1 MSGILTP
8 ELKAW
13 LQLSLVPGVGPSNFI
28 RLLQDI
34 GTPEIILQSNIATLS
49 RSVKPQLAQQIKQE
63 VDTDLLRQTCEW
75 LEQSGNGILTL
86 ADSDYPQQ
94 LLQLPDPP
102 PLLYFK
108 GQRQLLNKPAIAVVG
123 SRNATEQGNQNA
135 RLFSRHLSD
144 AGFCIVS
151 GMASGIDRAAH
162 EGGLAG
168 RASSIAVIGTGMDR
182 VYPARNR
189 DLAHKLAEHGLI
201 ISEFPLGT
209 QPLAGNFPRRNRIIS
224 GLSVGC
230 LVVEATLNSGSL
242 VTARLAAEQGREVLA
257 IPGSIHSPQS
267 KGCHQL
273 IKLGAKLVETA
284 QDVLE
289 EMGQTALETIA
300 VAPEPS
306 GNEHDTE
313 SVSILAKMAFDPCPV
328 DTICERT
335 GLTADK
341 VCAILLKLELEGL
354 VSCLPGGR
362 YQRLVTHQS

>member
-1 MSGILTP
+1 MISPPTP
-8 ELKAW
+8 ELQAW
-13 LQLSLVPGVGPSNFI
+13 LALSFVPGVGPSNFI

-34 GTPEIILQSNIATLS
+34 GSPELILQSSIATLS
-49 RSVKPQLAQQIKQE
+49 RSVKAPLAQQIKQAQ
-63 VDTDLLRQTCEW
+63 DPTLLSQTCEW
-75 LEQSGNGILTL
+75 LQQPENHLLTL
-86 ADSDYPQQ
+86 ADSEYPQQ

-102 PLLYFK
+102 PLLYLK
-108 GQRQLLNKPAIAVVG
+108 GRRELLRSRSIAIVG

-135 RLFSRHLSD
+135 RLFARHLSD

-168 RASSIAVIGTGMDR
+168 QSSSIAVVGTGLDR
-182 VYPARNR
+182 IYPARNR
-189 DLAHKLAEHGLI
+189 DLAHQLAQDGLI
-201 ISEFPLGT
+201 ISEFSLGI

-224 GLSVGC
+224 GLSLGC

-242 VTARLAAEQGREVLA
+242 VTARLAAEQGREVMA

-273 IKLGAKLVETA
+273 LKQGAKLVESA

-289 EMGQTALETIA
+289 EIGLPVSNATPQKDNRSSSTTDVDYENILE
-300 VAPEPS
+300 
-306 GNEHDTE
+306 
-313 SVSILAKMAFDPCPV
+313 KMAFDPCPV
-328 DTICERT
+328 DVICNRT

-354 VSCLPGGR
+354 VSCLPGAR
-362 YQRLVTHQS
+362 YQ

>member
-1 MSGILTP
+1 MINNPTP
-8 ELKAW
+8 ELQAW
-13 LQLSLVPGVGPSNFI
+13 LALSFVPGVGPSNFI

-34 GTPEIILQSNIATLS
+34 GSPEIILQSSVATLS
-49 RSVKPQLAQQIKQE
+49 RSVKAPLAQQIKQAQ
-63 VDTDLLRQTCEW
+63 DPALLSQAIEW
-75 LEQSGNGILTL
+75 LQQPENHLLTL

-102 PLLYFK
+102 PLLYAK
-108 GQRQLLNKPAIAVVG
+108 GRRELLQKPAIAIVG
-123 SRNATEQGNQNA
+123 SRNATDQGKQNA
-135 RLFSRHLSD
+135 RLFARHLSD

-168 RASSIAVIGTGMDR
+168 QASSIAVVGTGLDR

-189 DLAHKLAEHGLI
+189 DLAHQLAQDGLI
-201 ISEFPLGT
+201 ISEFSLGI

-224 GLSVGC
+224 GLSLGC

-242 VTARLAAEQGREVLA
+242 VTARLAAEQGREVMA

-273 IKLGAKLVETA
+273 LKQGAKLVESA

-289 EMGQTALETIA
+289 EIGLPIHATTAKTTDSPDSTPDGEYGYILE
-300 VAPEPS
+300 
-306 GNEHDTE
+306 
-313 SVSILAKMAFDPCPV
+313 KMAFDPCPV
-328 DTICERT
+328 DIICDRT

-354 VSCLPGGR
+354 VSCLPGAR
-362 YQRLVTHQS
+362 YQRLA

>member
-1 MSGILTP
+1 MISTPTP
-8 ELKAW
+8 ELQAW
-13 LQLSLVPGVGPSNFI
+13 LTLSFVPGVGPSNFI

-34 GTPEIILQSNIATLS
+34 GSPEIILQSSIATLS
-49 RSVKPQLAQQIKQE
+49 RSVKAPLAQQIKQ
-63 VDTDLLRQTCEW
+63 TQNPTLLSQTCAW
-75 LEQSGNGILTL
+75 LQQPENHLLTL
-86 ADSDYPQQ
+86 ADSEYPQQ

-102 PLLYFK
+102 PLLYLK
-108 GQRQLLNKPAIAVVG
+108 GRRELLRSPAIAIVG
-123 SRNATEQGNQNA
+123 SRNVTEQGNQNA
-135 RLFSRHLSD
+135 RLFARHLSD

-168 RASSIAVIGTGMDR
+168 QASSIAVVGTGLDR
-182 VYPARNR
+182 IYPARNR
-189 DLAHKLAEHGLI
+189 DLAHQLAQDGLTV
-201 ISEFPLGT
+201 SEFSLGI

-224 GLSVGC
+224 GLSLGC

-242 VTARLAAEQGREVLA
+242 VTARLAAEQGREVMA

-273 IKLGAKLVETA
+273 LKQGAKLVESA

-289 EMGQTALETIA
+289 EIGLPHSNNAPQTDNCPSRTTDGDDGYILE
-300 VAPEPS
+300 
-306 GNEHDTE
+306 
-313 SVSILAKMAFDPCPV
+313 KMSFDPCSV
-328 DTICERT
+328 DIICDRT

-354 VSCLPGGR
+354 VSCLPGAR
-362 YQRLVTHQS
+362 YQRLA